1 MLCGNENTTAPAEEI
16 EKKKTYKYQTT
27 VITDNNNDST
37 LI

>member
-1 MLCGNENTTAPAEEI
+1 MLCGNENTTAPAEGI
-16 EKKKTYKYQTT
+16 EKKTYTYQTT